1 MRRGVAV
8 VLAMACFAGNAA
20 MAQETTA
27 PTPPTEPVA
36 QAPETAS
43 QPPAEPALEVA
54 PAPAAEAAPEVAP
67 APHEDAAPE
76 ASPPEATP
84 ASTPEPTEAS
94 SPAPPAPVVTELPAS
109 KPVAVWERCGV
120 LYAPSPGAV
129 ASKVVESEHVADL
142 GDADTFVLPADAP
155 ANVLAVQCARDA
167 ILPEHNDYKVLLA
180 GYPFSILTKDNRVAV
195 LDVNNG
201 AIRLRTLHGS
211 FTPNEQARVQD
222 YLVEAQFAFDKAK
235 AAKKR

>member
-1 MRRGVAV
+1 MRMRSMRRGVAV

-20 MAQETTA
+20 MGQETTA

-54 PAPAAEAAPEVAP
+54 PAPAAEAAP
-67 APHEDAAPE
+67 
-76 ASPPEATP
+76 
-84 ASTPEPTEAS
+84 ASTPEPTEAA

-201 AIRLRTLHGS
+201 AIRLRTLQGS
-211 FTPNEQARVQD
+211 FTPAEQARVQD
-222 YLVEAQFAFDKAK
+222 YLDEAQFAFDKAK
-235 AAKKR
+235 LAKKR

>member
-1 MRRGVAV
+1 MRMRSMRRGVAV

-54 PAPAAEAAPEVAP
+54 PAP
-67 APHEDAAPE
+67 HEDAAPE
-76 ASPPEATP
+76 VSP
-84 ASTPEPTEAS
+84 
-94 SPAPPAPVVTELPAS
+94 PAPPAPVVTELPAS

-201 AIRLRTLHGS
+201 AIRLRTLQGS
-211 FTPNEQARVQD
+211 FTPAEQARVQD
-222 YLVEAQFAFDKAK
+222 YLDEAQFAFDKAK